1 MIFGK
6 ILTALILLCSPAPA
20 AAQTT
25 AGRVSG
31 VVADR
36 AGAVIPGAKV
46 MAESDGTGQQYTTVT
61 GGQGQYLLYPLPPG
75 SYSLTVRKEN
85 FRVQRVE
92 RLKVSVADH
101 LTRNFTLDVA
111 GPVVE
116 QVTIA
121 AGAESE
127 MQQAPVVQSTI
138 LREQIAT
145 LPLNGRDYNQLILLA
160 AGAVEK

>member
-1 MIFGK
+1 MTCAK
-6 ILTALILLCSPAPA
+6 ILVALILLCSPSLA
-20 AAQTT
+20 AVQTT

-36 AGAVIPGAKV
+36 AGGVIPGAKV
-46 MAESDGTGQQYTTVT
+46 IAESDETGQQYTAVT

-75 SYSLTVRKEN
+75 GSSLPVRKDG

-101 LTRNFTLDVA
+101 LTRNFALEVA

-116 QVTIA
+116 QVTIT

-127 MQQAPVVQSTI
+127 VQQAPV
-138 LREQIAT
+138 
-145 LPLNGRDYNQLILLA
+145 
-160 AGAVEK
+160 

>member
-1 MIFGK
+1 MILGES
-6 ILTALILLCSPAPA
+6 LAARLLPCSPAPA

-25 AGRVSG
+25 AGRAYV

-46 MAESDGTGQQYTTVT
+46 MAESDETGHRYTTVT

-101 LTRNFTLDVA
+101 LTRNFTL
-111 GPVVE
+111 
-116 QVTIA
+116 
-121 AGAESE
+121 
-127 MQQAPVVQSTI
+127 
-138 LREQIAT
+138 
-145 LPLNGRDYNQLILLA
+145 
-160 AGAVEK
+160 